1 MLQFLATSQRLVVST
16 PTGWQL
22 VITFPTLS
30 VLYHYRQV
38 SNSDVEAGGVL
49 MGRLL
54 QPDQVGSVENVTE
67 PGDGDRQTRYSFF
80 RSKRHNNEVRRYWK
94 STNKTGTYLGLWH
107 THPEAKPTP
116 SMTDISDWQKAIQRD
131 RYSAPALLFAI
142 VGTDE
147 LGIWSG
153 GVRQEPDLIG
163 RWKWDLKYV

>member
-67 PGDGDRQTRYSFF
+67 PGDGDR
-80 RSKRHNNEVRRYWK
+80 
-94 STNKTGTYLGLWH
+94 
-107 THPEAKPTP
+107 
-116 SMTDISDWQKAIQRD
+116 
-131 RYSAPALLFAI
+131 
-142 VGTDE
+142 
-147 LGIWSG
+147 
-153 GVRQEPDLIG
+153 
-163 RWKWDLKYV
+163 